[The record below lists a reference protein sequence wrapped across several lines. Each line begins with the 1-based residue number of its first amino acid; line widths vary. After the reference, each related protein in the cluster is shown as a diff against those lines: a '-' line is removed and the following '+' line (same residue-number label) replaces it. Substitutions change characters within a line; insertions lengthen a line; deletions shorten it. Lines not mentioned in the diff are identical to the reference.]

1 MNLNDIAGWAS
12 IISLLLG
19 IISICLSTYSVKK
32 VNKLTV
38 KNKDV
43 NRNKVKVNGNNNKA
57 SGRDFYD
64 K

>member
-19 IISICLSTYSVKK
+19 IISICLSTYSVRK
-32 VNKLTV
+32 VNKFTV
-38 KNKDV
+38 KNKDI
-43 NRNKVKVNGNNNKA
+43 NRNKVKVNGNTSKA
-57 SGRDFYD
+57 AGRDFYD